1 MNVLYAEKRNI
12 YKEITVIALPAIL
25 ESLIVTFTSIIDSKM
40 VSALGVK
47 TISAVSVTIQ
57 PRLLILSIFLAMNIV
72 VSSLVAKYYGKNNQ
86 DAANEILKIVLKVVV
101 VLSIIFSIIP
111 IIIARPMLLAFANQP
126 DTIDDSVIYFKILIS
141 GMIFNTIY
149 LAINAAY
156 AGYGKT
162 KITFIGG
169 IITCIVNIIFNYLL
183 IEGRH
188 GFPALGVR
196 GAAIAT
202 VIGHIATMIYCI
214 ITLLNKKN
222 YINLHYMLR
231 HKYEERYEIYKEIIM
246 QTKNTFVDKLV
257 QRLSLFII
265 GAIVARIG
273 SLQMAVYSVCSNVFN
288 IGFSIGTGSQTAA
301 VALVGR
307 SYGAKDFDKIKIYRE
322 YILKFTMTLSIL
334 LSVGIIF
341 SRHWF
346 ITLFSNEEEFV
357 RLGEVSC
364 IIVGI
369 IILIQ
374 SMRFVYI
381 GCLIGLGDMKV
392 VMYTSIVS
400 FSIVNIGAL
409 IILVIVLKQGLY
421 GVWISSFL
429 SQASQYI
436 MAYIYLKRD
445 VSKLEKGEL

>member
-1 MNVLYAEKRNI
+1 MNILSTEKRKV
-12 YKEITVIALPAIL
+12 YKEITMIAIPAIL

-57 PRLLILSIFLAMNIV
+57 PRILILSLFFAINIV
-72 VSSLVAKYYGKNNQ
+72 TSSLVAKYYGKENK
-86 DAANEILKIVLKVVV
+86 DAANEILKRVLKMVI
-101 VLSIIFSIIP
+101 VLSILLSILPVIF
-111 IIIARPMLLAFANQP
+111 ARPILLAFANHP
-126 DTIDDSVIYFKILIS
+126 DTIDDSVIYFKILMS
-141 GMIFNTIY
+141 GMVFNTIY

-169 IITCIVNIIFNYLL
+169 IITCIVNILFNYLL
-183 IEGRH
+183 IEGRY

-214 ITLLNKKN
+214 IILLNKKN
-222 YINLHYMLR
+222 YINLYYMLS
-231 HKYEERYEIYKEIIM
+231 HKCDTSDGLNKEILM
-246 QTKNTFVDKLV
+246 QTKNTYIDKLV

-273 SLQMAVYSVCSNVFN
+273 SLQMAIYSVCLHVFN
-288 IGFSIGTGSQTAA
+288 IGFSLGSGSQTAA

-307 SYGAKDFDKIKIYRE
+307 SYGAKKYDDIKVYKDC
-322 YILKFTMTLSIL
+322 ILKFTMMISIILSM
-334 LSVGIIF
+334 GIIF
-341 SRHWF
+341 SRHWY
-346 ITLFSNEEEFV
+346 ISLFSNEEEFI

-364 IIVGI
+364 IIVGV

-381 GCLIGLGDMKV
+381 GCLIGIGDMKA

-400 FSIVNIGAL
+400 FSIVNIIAL
-409 IILVIVLKQGLY
+409 IILVIILKQGLY
-421 GVWISSFL
+421 AVWIASFL
-429 SQASQYI
+429 SQATQCI

-445 VSKLEKGEL
+445 FYILDKGEL

>member
-1 MNVLYAEKRNI
+1 MNILYAEKRKI

-25 ESLIVTFTSIIDSKM
+25 ESLIVTFTTIIDSKM

-47 TISAVSVTIQ
+47 TISAVSVTVQ

-72 VSSLVAKYYGKNNQ
+72 TSSLVAKYYGKNNQ

-101 VLSIIFSIIP
+101 VLSIILSILPVIFAKP
-111 IIIARPMLLAFANQP
+111 ILLAFANQL
-126 DTIDDSVIYFKILIS
+126 DTIDDSVIYFKILIT
-141 GMIFNTIY
+141 GMVFNTIY

-156 AGYGKT
+156 AGCGKT

-183 IEGRH
+183 IEGRY

-202 VIGHIATMIYCI
+202 VIAQLVAMIYVI
-214 ITLLNKKN
+214 LTLLNKNN
-222 YINLHYMLR
+222 YINLHYMLS
-231 HKYEERYEIYKEIIM
+231 HKYDTSDGLYKEIIM
-246 QTKNTFVDKLV
+246 QTKNTFIDKLV

-265 GAIVARIG
+265 AAIVARIG
-273 SLQMAVYSVCSNVFN
+273 SLQMAVYSVCTNIFN
-288 IGFSIGTGSQTAA
+288 IGFSLGSGSQTAA

-307 SYGAKDFDKIKIYRE
+307 SYGAKDYDKIKIYRD
-322 YILKFTMTLSIL
+322 YILKFTMTISIILSIGSIL
-334 LSVGIIF
+334 L
-341 SRHWF
+341 RHWF
-346 ITLFSNEEEFV
+346 INLFSNEEEFV
-357 RLGEVSC
+357 RLGEMSC

-381 GCLIGLGDMKV
+381 GCLIGLGDMKA
-392 VMYTSIVS
+392 VMYISIVS
-400 FSIVNIGAL
+400 FSIVNIIAL
-409 IILVIVLKQGLY
+409 IILVIILKQGLY

-429 SQASQYI
+429 SQATQCI

-445 VSKLEKGEL
+445 FYKLDKGEL